1 MRNFVFVSPHFP
13 DSYWKFCLA
22 LKNHGFDVLG
32 IGDAPYNEIPE
43 QCKFALTEYY
53 LCSFMDN
60 FDNEK
65 RAVQYFRDKY
75 GSIEYIESNN
85 EYWLTKDAR
94 LRDIFQVGTSFS
106 EEEITYRMKKS
117 NQKEFYEKEGI
128 RCARYVVS
136 KNLDELKNFA
146 NVVGYPIFAKPN
158 VGVGAQGTKK
168 IDNEIE
174 LNDFVL
180 SIPSELEYIFEEY
193 INGDL
198 ISFDGITNSKG
209 EVVFETSHVFAVNT
223 ADVVNQNLDDMY
235 CCLPAV
241 PEDLKDI
248 GERSVRA
255 FNLRRRFFH
264 FEFFRLR
271 EDHPYLGPKG
281 TIVPLE
287 ANFRV
292 AGGYTPDLINFANSI
307 DVYNL
312 YADIM
317 AYDENR
323 QKMDYEKYY
332 AASSHRRNEFNYAH
346 SKEDILEK
354 YRNNICYFGDFPR
367 ALRDDMGDYF
377 FVAKFKT
384 FEEVIEYDNYVREKV
399 KEY

>member
-60 FDNEK
+60 FENEK

-75 GSIEYIESNN
+75 GPIEYIESNN
-85 EYWLTKDAR
+85 EYWLIKDAR
-94 LRDIFQVGTSFS
+94 LRDIFQVDTSFS

-117 NQKEFYEKEGI
+117 HQKEFYEKEGI
-128 RCARYVVS
+128 RCARYIVS
-136 KNLDELKNFA
+136 KNIDELKNFA
-146 NVVGYPIFAKPN
+146 NNVGYPIFAKPN

-180 SIPSELEYIFEEY
+180 SIPQDLEYIFEEY
-193 INGDL
+193 INGDI

-209 EVVFETSHVFAVNT
+209 EVVFETSHVFAINT

-235 CCLPAV
+235 CCLPCV
-241 PEDLKDI
+241 PEDLKEI
-248 GERSVRA
+248 GEKSVRA

-264 FEFFRLR
+264 FEFFRLKA
-271 EDHPYLGPKG
+271 DHPYLGPKG

-332 AASSHRRNEFNYAH
+332 AASVNRRDEYKYAH
-346 SKEDILEK
+346 SKEEILEK
-354 YRNNICYFGDFPR
+354 YRNSLCFFGDFPR
-367 ALRDDMGDYF
+367 ALRDDMGDHF

-384 FEEVIEYDNYVREKV
+384 FEEVQEFDSYAREKV